1 MTFLYALWLLFAG
14 FFFYMAYICWQQA
27 KDDIRPFN
35 IRERYQSEG
44 SANPEGLEN
53 ANEVFVAEFNAY
65 LHKMNE
71 HNRKRMEAAAIGF
84 FIAGVISVISLLPL
98 FLG

>member
-35 IRERYQSEG
+35 LRERYQNEVAPKTG
-44 SANPEGLEN
+44 GLEN

-65 LHKMNE
+65 LQKMNA